1 MVRITET
8 DDVVT
13 LINVFNV
20 APEDQ
25 QRLVDVLVDAT
36 QAVMRHQQGFI
47 SANTQFTGVRGKAV
61 RQAAQAPGGR

>member
-1 MVRITET
+1 MVKITQD

-13 LINVFNV
+13 LINVFTV

-36 QAVMRHQQGFI
+36 
-47 SANTQFTGVRGKAV
+47 
-61 RQAAQAPGGR
+61 